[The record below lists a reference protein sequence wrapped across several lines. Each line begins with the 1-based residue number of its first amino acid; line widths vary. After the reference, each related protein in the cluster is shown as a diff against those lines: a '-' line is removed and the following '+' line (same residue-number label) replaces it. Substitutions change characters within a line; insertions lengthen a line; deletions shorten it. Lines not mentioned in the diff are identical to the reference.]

1 MKKIILFLYLF
12 HTFVY
17 AEHNLTMPEGE
28 ILDNARLVSLKDW
41 SKVKKPLQI
50 LLKNEG
56 KEYIE
61 AFLQIAKKPYEPTIN
76 IDDVPHLILTRDHYT
91 YAIAYIKY
99 LENFGENDK
108 SIDIYNIS
116 LKGLHTVTPTKR
128 ITLLGLVYRT
138 VIENMINKSI
148 FHALDSNIYTK
159 ANKEELLQIIQNNT
173 ILSTEIMYA
182 ALENE
187 RKSIMYTLTQGYIE
201 LFKKLQNSK
210 KPTNIIFKEMNRDE
224 WLIYQE
230 DLISSLLQHINTKY
244 VNYNQ
249 LFYDVNTQDD
259 ADIIHKKIEDNKNKF
274 NTLYDQPMY
283 DIKKSLI
290 ENKKYKVQVLGN
302 YIFYNTVGKFY
313 GLKLDLLENIKFN
326 QELIQKLKTR

>member
-1 MKKIILFLYLF
+1 MFI
-12 HTFVY
+12 Y
-17 AEHNLTMPEGE
+17 AEHNLSMPEGK

-41 SKVKKPLQI
+41 SEVKKPLQT
-50 LLKNEG
+50 LLNNEG

-76 IDDVPHLILTRDHYT
+76 IDDVPHLNLTRDHYT

-99 LENFGENDK
+99 LESFGENDK

-116 LKGLHTVTPTKR
+116 LNGLHTVTPVER
-128 ITLLGLVYRT
+128 ITLLGLVYRI
-138 VIENMINKSI
+138 VIEKMINQSI
-148 FHALDSNIYTK
+148 SHALDSNIYTK
-159 ANKEELLQIIQNNT
+159 TNKEKLLQTIQNNT

-187 RKSIMYTLTQGYIE
+187 RKSVMYTLTQGYIE
-201 LFKKLQNSK
+201 HFKKLQNSK
-210 KPTNIIFKEMNRDE
+210 KPTDTIYKEMNRTE
-224 WLIYQE
+224 WLIYE
-230 DLISSLLQHINTKY
+230 KGLIISLLQHINTKY
-244 VNYNQ
+244 VNYNHF
-249 LFYDVNTQDD
+249 FYDVNTQDD

-274 NTLYDQPMY
+274 NTLFEQPIY

-290 ENKKYKVQVLGN
+290 ENKKHMVQVLGN

-313 GLKLDLLENIKFN
+313 DLKLDLLENIRFN
-326 QELIQKLKTR
+326 QELILRLKTR